1 MSKLKLSVIVI
12 ACNMARQLPSTIRW
26 LSAATPEA
34 VAAVK
39 LSAEHLLK

>member
-1 MSKLKLSVIVI
+1 MSKLKLSVIDI
-12 ACNMARQLPSTIRW
+12 AYNMARELPRTIRS

-34 VAAVK
+34 MATVK